1 MTNHSTIRVRFAP
14 APTGMM
20 HLGNVRTALMNFVFA
35 KQKKGIFVIRIEDT
49 DQQRNYDP
57 QALKIISDLTWLGID
72 YDEGPVKNGPYV
84 PYFQSQ
90 RDAIYQKYLQ
100 ELQVKNYIYRCFC
113 TPEELEKKRERQ
125 IALKMPPRYD
135 RTCLKRSPAETQRLL
150 EEQTPF
156 IWRVQLDQTKSTTI
170 TDLAHGKITFEFKN
184 FSDFPL
190 TRTDGTVTF
199 LFANFVDD
207 MVMKMT
213 HVIRGEDH
221 LTNTA
226 CQAALYEMFDAP
238 IPIFWH
244 LPILC
249 NAEGKKLSKRDFGF
263 SLNDLIESGYL
274 PEAINNYL
282 ATIGGGTF
290 DQELL
295 SLDDIIAKMNLDSIH
310 STGHVRYD
318 VEKLRWLN
326 HKWIDRL
333 TPEELSKRC
342 LPYLVKTFAHAHED
356 KHRVTKLLQMVKSEL
371 QTLADAPTA
380 LMFVYIPP
388 VVTREDLEKLIPA
401 ASIEALAT
409 IIKNH
414 LPTISQPTSFVDAL
428 KTDTKAG
435 AIPMPHLFMFVR
447 MALMGKAHG
456 PSILE
461 LIEMLGSN
469 EATERLKKLI

>member
-1 MTNHSTIRVRFAP
+1 
-14 APTGMM
+14 
-20 HLGNVRTALMNFVFA
+20 
-35 KQKKGIFVIRIEDT
+35 
-49 DQQRNYDP
+49 
-57 QALKIISDLTWLGID
+57 
-72 YDEGPVKNGPYV
+72 
-84 PYFQSQ
+84 
-90 RDAIYQKYLQ
+90 
-100 ELQVKNYIYRCFC
+100 
-113 TPEELEKKRERQ
+113 
-125 IALKMPPRYD
+125 
-135 RTCLKRSPAETQRLL
+135 
-150 EEQTPF
+150 
-156 IWRVQLDQTKSTTI
+156 
-170 TDLAHGKITFEFKN
+170 
-184 FSDFPL
+184 
-190 TRTDGTVTF
+190 
-199 LFANFVDD
+199 

-238 IPIFWH
+238 IPTFWH

-356 KHRVTKLLQMVKSEL
+356 KQRVTKLLQMVKS
-371 QTLADAPTA
+371 
-380 LMFVYIPP
+380 
-388 VVTREDLEKLIPA
+388 
-401 ASIEALAT
+401 
-409 IIKNH
+409 
-414 LPTISQPTSFVDAL
+414 
-428 KTDTKAG
+428 
-435 AIPMPHLFMFVR
+435 
-447 MALMGKAHG
+447 
-456 PSILE
+456 
-461 LIEMLGSN
+461 
-469 EATERLKKLI
+469 